1 MRSTRRNVAT
11 VRKFLLLVLSI
22 VSAGGAVAARG
33 KLPVNSAE
41 RPASSQVEKKTIWDG
56 VYTRQQ
62 ARRGELAYRE
72 TCGYCHGLDFGGSE
86 VGGELAPELLG
97 AIFVLR
103 WDGPLSQLFAKIDD
117 DMPKDSPGAVTPQ
130 ATIDIISYLLEAN
143 GVRAGETELP
153 PDRGKLSQI
162 LVTRK
167 PPKG

>member
-1 MRSTRRNVAT
+1 MKNGLPLSEC
-11 VRKFLLLVLSI
+11 KYLLVVLSV
-22 VSAGGAVAARG
+22 VSAGGAMAARG
-33 KLPVNSAE
+33 KLPVNRSAE

-72 TCGYCHGLDFGGSE
+72 TCGYCHGLDLSGSE

-103 WDGPLSQLFAKIDD
+103 WDGPLSQLFVKIDE

-143 GVRAGETELP
+143 GARAGETELQ

>member
-1 MRSTRRNVAT
+1 MRSTRP
-11 VRKFLLLVLSI
+11 KYLLVVLL
-22 VSAGGAVAARG
+22 VVGAGGALAARG
-33 KLPVNSAE
+33 EVPVSRSAE
-41 RPASSQVEKKTIWDG
+41 RPARSQVVKKTIWEG

-97 AIFVLR
+97 AIFLLR
-103 WDGPLSQLFAKIDD
+103 WDGPLSQLVVKIDE

-130 ATIDIISYLLEAN
+130 ATVDIISYLLEAN
-143 GVRAGETELP
+143 GAQAGEMELP
-153 PDRGKLSQI
+153 PDRGRLSQI

>member
-1 MRSTRRNVAT
+1 VKNGLPLSEC
-11 VRKFLLLVLSI
+11 KYLLVVLSV
-22 VSAGGAVAARG
+22 VSAGGALAARG
-33 KLPVNSAE
+33 ELLVNRSAE
-41 RPASSQVEKKTIWDG
+41 RPASSQVEKKTIWDAI
-56 VYTRQQ
+56 YTRQQ

-97 AIFVLR
+97 AIFLLR
-103 WDGPLSQLFAKIDD
+103 WDGPLSQLFVKIDE

-130 ATIDIISYLLEAN
+130 AAIDIISYLLEAN
-143 GVRAGETELP
+143 GAQAGEMELQ